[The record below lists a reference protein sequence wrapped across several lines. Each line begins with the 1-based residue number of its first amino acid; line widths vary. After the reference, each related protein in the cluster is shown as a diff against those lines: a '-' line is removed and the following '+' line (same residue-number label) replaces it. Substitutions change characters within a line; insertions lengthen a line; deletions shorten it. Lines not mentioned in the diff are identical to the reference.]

1 MDVRDGHGGER
12 PGGGEGDVRARPGGR
27 RAAGAAAEEAED
39 GPVEELARL
48 TGLWK
53 DGALT
58 DAEFADAKA
67 RLLPRIGR

>member
-1 MDVRDGHGGER
+1 MFA
-12 PGGGEGDVRARPGGR
+12 RAKAG
-27 RAAGAAAEEAED
+27 AAGAAADGGES
-39 GPVEELARL
+39 GPVEDLARL

-67 RLLPRIGR
+67 RLLPLIGR